1 MKISR
6 HAYQRLQQRSL
17 DVRVLRIIEELV
29 LPVYRNQSQQIFL
42 KRKDAIEIAGT
53 IRRLA
58 DRVEKAA
65 GTQLIL
71 DPYGSTLITIYRNSR

>member
-17 DVRVLRIIEELV
+17 DVKVVRIIEELV
-29 LPVYRNQSQQIFL
+29 PPVYRNQSQQIFL

-58 DRVEKAA
+58 DKVEKAA
-65 GTQLIL
+65 GTQIIL
-71 DPYGSTLITIYRNSR
+71 DPCGSTLITVYRNSR